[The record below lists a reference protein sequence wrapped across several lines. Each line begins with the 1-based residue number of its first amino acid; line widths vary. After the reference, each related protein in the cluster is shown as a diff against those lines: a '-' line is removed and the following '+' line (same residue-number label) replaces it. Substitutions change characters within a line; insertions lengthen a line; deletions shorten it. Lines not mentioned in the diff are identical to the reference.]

1 MSSKSLLNCHE
12 VYEDH
17 SLSTQMPGHSPLLHP
32 AMIHVG
38 KGYETLL
45 KPNTG
50 VSTYQDIR
58 TVTVSEAGAQLDIL
72 SEHSCVP

>member
-1 MSSKSLLNCHE
+1 
-12 VYEDH
+12 
-17 SLSTQMPGHSPLLHP
+17 
-32 AMIHVG
+32 MIHVG
-38 KGYETLL
+38 KGYETFL

-58 TVTVSEAGAQLDIL
+58 AVIVSEAGAQLDIL